1 MNSVKPTNNSRSL
14 FGILAFLLAVVT
26 AGSVAMIGF
35 TSFTAFDPRGWLR
48 IITMAPFPM
57 TLIASVGFGLA
68 GFKKNSGRLWAIAGL
83 VLAAL
88 TVVAFIVMI
97 SFGG

>member
-14 FGILAFLLAVVT
+14 LGILAFLLAVVT

-35 TSFTAFDPRGWLR
+35 TSFTAFDPPGWLR
-48 IITMAPFPM
+48 IITMAPSPV
-57 TLIASVGFGLA
+57 TLFASVGFGLA